1 MSLGGGDSPSDTT
14 YATQFQ
20 REAPQIEADKL
31 GLMGTAR
38 EVTRFGMNPWE
49 LANKD
54 AKFGED
60 DDFGKYRYKGVQ
72 DPTTGKWGPQG
83 ADDYRWDAAKGEGK
97 MFGDLTRE
105 QRTQEGAI
113 KIPEQ
118 QVQPFHRQQQE
129 AFDMADQG
137 IGKFQGLLNQSQ
149 DFANKATQQ
158 YDPTGQT
165 AGQVGYQDYM
175 NPYQDQV
182 IAGIEQQFGQAQ
194 AGAGLSAAQSGAFGG
209 GREGIQRAQLGTQQA
224 LAVGQANAQN
234 YGQAQQQAQ
243 QQFAGQMG
251 RYGEAAGQMAGL
263 AGQQQQQ
270 TQGDIASM
278 MSAGSVQQQLGQQG
292 LDAKYRANLQNLY
305 EPYQRLGFTSDIY
318 QGMPTSAMA
327 TSMGTA
333 PGTNPLAQ
341 GLGAGITALAGAQ
354 YGQS

>member
-1 MSLGGGDSPSDTT
+1 MSFGGGDSPSDTT

-38 EVTRFGMNPWE
+38 ELTRFGTNPWE
-49 LANKD
+49 LSNKD

-60 DDFGKYRYKGVQ
+60 DDFGKYRYMGDQ
-72 DPTTGKWGPQG
+72 YTGGTDAQG
-83 ADDYRWDAAKGEGK
+83 NKIVDHRWDTAANQGK
-97 MFGDLTRE
+97 MFSDLSRE
-105 QRTQEGAI
+105 ERTAEGQI

-118 QVQPFHRQQQE
+118 QIVDFTDRQNR
-129 AFDMADQG
+129 AFNMADQG

-149 DFANKATQQ
+149 DFANMATQQ

-165 AGQVGYQDYM
+165 PGQVGYQQYM
-175 NPYQDQV
+175 NPYQDNV
-182 IAGIEQQFGQAQ
+182 IAGIENQFAQAQ

-209 GREGIQRAQLGTQQA
+209 GREGIQRAQLSNQQA
-224 LAVGQANAQN
+224 QTVGQAHAQN

-243 QQFAGQMG
+243 QQFASQMG
-251 RYGEAAGQMAGL
+251 RYGEGAQMMAGL
-263 AGQQQQQ
+263 AGQGQQMHQA
-270 TQGDIASM
+270 DIASL
-278 MSAGSVQQQLGQQG
+278 MSAGSVEQQALQQQK
-292 LDAKYRANLQNLY
+292 DAEYRANLQNLY

-333 PGTNPLAQ
+333 PGTNALAQ
-341 GLGAGITALAGAQ
+341 GVGAGITALAGAQ
-354 YGQS
+354 FGQA

>member
-1 MSLGGGDSPSDTT
+1 MSFGGGDSPSDTT

-38 EVTRFGMNPWE
+38 ELTRFGMNPWE
-49 LANKD
+49 LSNKD
-54 AKFGED
+54 AKFGD
-60 DDFGKYRYKGVQ
+60 DDYGKYQYDAEG
-72 DPTTGKWGPQG
+72 GP
-83 ADDYRWDAAKGEGK
+83 YAKGTEWDTLSRK
-97 MFGDLTRE
+97 
-105 QRTQEGAI
+105 QRTEEGGI
-113 KIPEQ
+113 DIPTQKLQPFNEQ
-118 QVQPFHRQQQE
+118 QQR
-129 AFDMADQG
+129 AFDLADQG
-137 IGKFQGLLNQSQ
+137 IGGFKSLLNRSQ
-149 DFANKATQQ
+149 DFANMATQQ

-165 AGQVGYQDYM
+165 AGQVGYQQYM
-175 NPYQDQV
+175 NPYQDEV
-182 IAGIEQQFGQAQ
+182 IAGIEQQFGKAQ
-194 AGAGLSAAQSGAFGG
+194 AGAGLSAAQTGAFGG
-209 GREGIQRAQLGTQQA
+209 GREGIQRAELGRQQA
-224 LAVGQANAQN
+224 QTVGQAQAQN

-243 QQFAGQMG
+243 QQFASQMG

-270 TQGDIASM
+270 TQGDIASL
-278 MSAGSVQQQLGQQG
+278 MSAGSVQQQLKQQE
-292 LDAKYRANLQNLY
+292 LDATYRADLQNLY

-354 YGQS
+354 FGQ

>member
-49 LANKD
+49 LSNKD

-60 DDFGKYRYKGVQ
+60 DDYGKYIYKGTDQ
-72 DPTTGKWGPQG
+72 RYAPDTKW
-83 ADDYRWDAAKGEGK
+83 E
-97 MFGDLTRE
+97 DLTRE

-118 QVQPFHRQQQE
+118 QVQPFHRQQQK

-182 IAGIEQQFGQAQ
+182 ISGIEQQFGQAQ

-333 PGTNPLAQ
+333 PGTNPMAQ